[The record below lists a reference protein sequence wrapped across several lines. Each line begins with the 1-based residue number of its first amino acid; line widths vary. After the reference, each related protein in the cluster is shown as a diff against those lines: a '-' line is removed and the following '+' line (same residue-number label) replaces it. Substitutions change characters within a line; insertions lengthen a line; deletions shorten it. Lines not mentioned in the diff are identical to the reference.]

1 MVENNDE
8 SKSLESLCED
18 FEPFMEGPSVFPS
31 PIEFQE
37 IMRTVETKWIVEI
50 QEGDDNSRSSNT
62 PAIEPIQTSTSCS
75 QVCSNAGLNPDVMTQ
90 DSHKERQGQDYHL
103 HFDPTATIPSCQYSS
118 PNFTGNSSSN
128 PSLNTPNL
136 ITASDSLQFQDL
148 LSSIFEEELS
158 KNNTTVNEGHGIDSS
173 IQQTTS
179 INTDRDQHFIT
190 TISSHAENNHSNTM
204 PSSVHNSIDEKYVA
218 LLARLK
224 TGNHETR
231 PCEKLQIIY
240 KTTRLE
246 ENGPEVECMVYKI

>member
-1 MVENNDE
+1 MVENNDD
-8 SKSLESLCED
+8 SKLLETLCED
-18 FEPFMEGPSVFPS
+18 FEPFMEGPTVFPS
-31 PIEFQE
+31 PFEFQA
-37 IMRTVETKWIVEI
+37 IMRKVETKWIVEI
-50 QEGDDNSRSSNT
+50 QEGDGSSRSSNT
-62 PAIEPIQTSTSCS
+62 PAIR
-75 QVCSNAGLNPDVMTQ
+75 QVYSNVGLNPDVMTQ
-90 DSHKERQGQDYHL
+90 DSHKEWQGQDYHL

-136 ITASDSLQFQDL
+136 ITSSDSLQFQDL
-148 LSSIFEEELS
+148 LSSFLNEELY
-158 KNNTTVNEGHGIDSS
+158 KNNTTVNEGHGIDCS

-179 INTDRDQHFIT
+179 I
-190 TISSHAENNHSNTM
+190 NTM

-224 TGNHETR
+224 RGNHETR